1 LHDASYLR
9 LKSAIISYTL
19 PVRISQKLKMENLR
33 IYVSGQNLL
42 TFTKIRNYDPEN
54 INSNGNGYPQQR
66 VISFGLNVTF

>member
-1 LHDASYLR
+1 
-9 LKSAIISYTL
+9 
-19 PVRISQKLKMENLR
+19 MENLR